1 MEAYLINCEHEVFCQ
16 GYERVREDFLIYADS
31 FERACDKLYNSL
43 EDPRFFENK
52 TIGFENKTIGL
63 ED

>member
-1 MEAYLINCEHEVFCQ
+1 MKAYLINCEHEIFCQ
-16 GYERVREDFLIYADS
+16 GFERVREDFLIYADS
-31 FERACDKLYNSL
+31 FERACDKLYKSL

-52 TIGFENKTIGL
+52 TIGL